1 MALSIRAKR
10 NPKVA
15 WLPINTIMDVFKK
28 TLKIIA
34 LIFIIFASSIG
45 SWLLWWYAPVSVKA
59 INIVKI
65 TDSDIAED
73 QVRFC
78 NSFAMTPDE
87 FRAYWKDARPIFDV
101 ESHDYSFGSCY
112 FKTVENGKEYEI
124 GIGGTGTITQD
135 DTTYYYVRK
144 GDKPDFADM
153 PPVKTTLT
161 QDIQAVMHLI
171 KYVLANG
178 IN

>member
-1 MALSIRAKR
+1 MHILKKISKSI
-10 NPKVA
+10 
-15 WLPINTIMDVFKK
+15 
-28 TLKIIA
+28 
-34 LIFIIFASSIG
+34 IFIFLVFLSLAMV
-45 SWLLWWYAPVSVKA
+45 WRLWWYAPVSVKA
-59 INIVKI
+59 SNIEKMNVHGI
-65 TDSDIAED
+65 HED
-73 QVRFC
+73 QVKDCDAFTL
-78 NSFAMTPDE
+78 TPEE
-87 FRAYWKDARPIFDV
+87 FRAYWKDAKPIFEV

-124 GIGGTGTITQD
+124 GIGGTGTITKD

-161 QDIQAVMHLI
+161 QDIQATMHLI